1 MNHRVVSFHYVLKN
15 TSGETLD
22 SSLDAEPMTFVEG
35 RRQIIR
41 GLEEELIALNQ
52 GDKKKI
58 KVEPEKGYGEYDES
72 LVMDLPRNQF
82 PQDEKIEVG
91 DQFRV
96 SLPGSTPKVVTVT
109 AFTENHISV
118 DGNHPLAGQDLIF
131 DIEVTQI
138 RPALPEDLKEHNCAD
153 HDHTH

>member
-22 SSLDAEPMTFVEG
+22 SSLDSEPMTFVEG

-41 GLEEELIALNQ
+41 GLEEEIVALSQ
-52 GDKKKI
+52 GDKKLI
-58 KVEPEKGYGEYDES
+58 KVEAEKGYGEYDAK
-72 LVMDLPRNQF
+72 LVMDLPRDQF

-91 DQFRV
+91 DQFRI
-96 SLPGSTPKVVTVT
+96 SLPGNPPRVVTVT
-109 AFTENHISV
+109 ALTDKHISV
-118 DGNHPLAGQDLIF
+118 DGNHPLAGQELIF
-131 DIEVTQI
+131 DVEVTQI
-138 RPALPEDLKEHNCAD
+138 RPAVAEDLKEHNCAD